1 MKKINL
7 QFIFIL
13 CLMLSIKSTFAKDY
27 IIYSVVQD
35 LPMGEENEI
44 IKKNYYIN
52 MGNNQGL
59 ETGSVLDVFRVISRL
74 DPYETKKRYNYKVK
88 IGEVK
93 VLHTEDESSIAT
105 LQKISQSASTPLFEI
120 PALMIGDRVDVKV
133 K

>member
-1 MKKINL
+1 
-7 QFIFIL
+7 
-13 CLMLSIKSTFAKDY
+13 MLSIQNTIAKDY

-35 LPMGEENEI
+35 LPMGEENEV

-105 LQKISQSASTPLFEI
+105 LQKINTSATSPLFEI

>member
-7 QFIFIL
+7 QFIFIIL
-13 CLMLSIKSTFAKDY
+13 LVLSIDCAIARDY

-35 LPMGEENEI
+35 LPMGEDNEV

-59 ETGSVLDVFRVISRL
+59 EAGSILDVFRVISRL

-105 LQKISQSASTPLFEI
+105 LQKINTAASSPLFEI
-120 PALMIGDRVDVKV
+120 PALMIGDKVNVKV
-133 K
+133 N

>member
-1 MKKINL
+1 M
-7 QFIFIL
+7 F
-13 CLMLSIKSTFAKDY
+13 STKRAKAKDY

-59 ETGSVLDVFRVISRL
+59 EEGSVLDVFRVISRL
-74 DPYETKKRYNYKVK
+74 DPYETKKRFNYKVK

-93 VLHTEDESSIAT
+93 ILHTEDDSSIAT
-105 LQKISQSASTPLFEI
+105 LQKINNSATSPLFEI
-120 PALMIGDRVDVKV
+120 PALMIGDRVDVKI